1 MRAGLLPVILFLLCA
16 SRTLL
21 LSQSFGTNTVAATT
35 NIGTLHYAPAAA
47 ALPETTAL
55 SLSLGEPSNTNSVE
69 YVISKTKF
77 RLEGPAVSPLKSKTT
92 AEFSH
97 RIIHLFSPFAK
108 EKPAW
113 QTAPT
118 GPLNTRS
125 WSTIVGWNP
134 GRSAFPDG
142 AWHEPPRIDLI
153 SISAERQP

>member
-1 MRAGLLPVILFLLCA
+1 MRAGLLPVILIFIGA
-16 SRTLL
+16 SRVLL
-21 LSQSFGTNTVAATT
+21 LGQSTGTNGVNSST
-35 NIGTLHYAPAAA
+35 NIATLHASAT
-47 ALPETTAL
+47 ALPETPGLTV
-55 SLSLGEPSNTNSVE
+55 SLSEPLNTNSLE

-77 RLEGPAVSPLKSKTT
+77 RLEGPAVSPLKSTT
-92 AEFSH
+92 TTEFSR
-97 RIIHLFSPFAK
+97 RIAHLFSPFAK

-118 GPLNTRS
+118 GPVSTRA

-153 SISAERQP
+153 SITAERQP

>member
-1 MRAGLLPVILFLLCA
+1 MLPVILIFVAA
-16 SRTLL
+16 SRMLL
-21 LSQSFGTNTVAATT
+21 LSQSIGTNGVSSATNT
-35 NIGTLHYAPAAA
+35 ATLNASATA

-55 SLSLGEPSNTNSVE
+55 NVSLSEPANTNSLE

-77 RLEGPAVSPLKSKTT
+77 RLEGPAVSPLKSTT
-92 AEFSH
+92 TTEFS
-97 RIIHLFSPFAK
+97 RRVAHLFSPFAK

-118 GPLNTRS
+118 GPVSTRA

-153 SISAERQP
+153 SVTAERQP